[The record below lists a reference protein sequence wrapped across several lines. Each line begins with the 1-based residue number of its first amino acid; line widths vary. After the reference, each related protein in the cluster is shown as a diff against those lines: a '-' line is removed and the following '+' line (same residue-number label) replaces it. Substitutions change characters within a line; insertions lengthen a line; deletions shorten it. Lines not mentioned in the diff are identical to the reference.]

1 MIDAATFRS
10 TLGRFA
16 TGVTVVTA
24 RDTSGRDHG
33 MTVSAFCSVSLDPPR
48 VLCCVERS
56 ADMYPVIA
64 GASQFAVNILTT
76 AQEAI
81 SRRFAEERDDRF
93 DGLGYTR
100 GVTGCVLL
108 DDILAY
114 LECSVASRFDGGDHM
129 IVLGDVIAAGAADGR
144 PLLYYRGGYAQMER

>member
-16 TGVTVVTA
+16 TGVTILTA
-24 RDTSGRDHG
+24 RDDSGRDHG
-33 MTVSAFCSVSLDPPR
+33 MTVSAFCSVSLDPAR

-56 ADMYPVIA
+56 TDMFPVITKA
-64 GASQFAVNILTT
+64 QRFAINILTT

-100 GVTGCVLL
+100 GVTECVLL

-114 LECSVASRFDGGDHM
+114 VECEVAARYDGGDHL
-129 IVLGDVIAAGAADGR
+129 IVLGDVIAAAAADGR

>member
-1 MIDAATFRS
+1 
-10 TLGRFA
+10 
-16 TGVTVVTA
+16 
-24 RDTSGRDHG
+24 

-56 ADMYPVIA
+56 ADMCPVIER
-64 GASQFAVNILTT
+64 ASHFAVNILTA

-100 GVTGCVLL
+100 GITGAVLL
-108 DDILAY
+108 EDTLAY
-114 LECSVASRFDGGDHM
+114 LECAVSARYDGGDHL
-129 IVLGDVIAAGAADGR
+129 IVLGDVVAGAAADGR

>member
-1 MIDAATFRS
+1 
-10 TLGRFA
+10 
-16 TGVTVVTA
+16 
-24 RDTSGRDHG
+24 
-33 MTVSAFCSVSLDPPR
+33 
-48 VLCCVERS
+48 
-56 ADMYPVIA
+56 MYPVITEA
-64 GASQFAVNILTT
+64 ERFAVNILTT

-114 LECSVASRFDGGDHM
+114 VECDVAARYDGGDHL
-129 IVLGDVIAAGAADGR
+129 IVLGDVVAASAADGR

>member
-16 TGVTVVTA
+16 TGVTILTA
-24 RDTSGRDHG
+24 RDDSGRDHG
-33 MTVSAFCSVSLDPPR
+33 MTVSAFCSVSLDPAR

-56 ADMYPVIA
+56 ADMFPVITKA
-64 GASQFAVNILTT
+64 QRFAINILAT

-100 GVTGCVLL
+100 GVTECVLL

-114 LECSVASRFDGGDHM
+114 LECEVAARYDGGDHL
-129 IVLGDVIAAGAADGR
+129 IVLGDVIAAAAADGR

>member
-1 MIDAATFRS
+1 MIDASTFRS

-16 TGVTVVTA
+16 TGVTVLTA
-24 RDTSGRDHG
+24 RDATGRDHG

-56 ADMYPVIA
+56 ADMYPVIQ
-64 GASQFAVNILTT
+64 GVSHFAVNILTT

-93 DGLGYTR
+93 DGLGYAR
-100 GVTGCVLL
+100 GVTGSVLL
-108 DDILAY
+108 DDTLAY
-114 LECSVASRFDGGDHM
+114 LECAVAARYDGGDHS
-129 IVLGDVIAAGAADGR
+129 LC
-144 PLLYYRGGYAQMER
+144 